1 MTNRDPKGRYSEK
14 RGKGRIVLLSV
25 LVIAGIFTAINF
37 IDTTETYTRPETST
51 STPEV
56 VTESVNPLDEIKSRE
71 NFKKRVENQ
80 AKQVFIN
87 EEIDD
92 RKAQIAALEKEI
104 ATLQTDLETT
114 RQEEL
119 DLQ

>member
-1 MTNRDPKGRYSEK
+1 MTNRDPKGRYAK
-14 RGKGRIVLLSV
+14 RSTGRIVLLSV
-25 LVIAGIFTAINF
+25 LVVAGLFTAMSF
-37 IDTTETYTRPETST
+37 IDTTETYTRPETAT

-56 VTESVNPLDEIKSRE
+56 VSESVNPLDEIKARE
-71 NFKKRVENQ
+71 TFKKRVENQ

-87 EEIDD
+87 EEIED
-92 RKAQIAALEKEI
+92 REAQIAALEAEI
-104 ATLQTDLETT
+104 ATLQSDLETT

>member
-1 MTNRDPKGRYSEK
+1 MTNRDQKGRYARRSK
-14 RGKGRIVLLSV
+14 LKII
-25 LVIAGIFTAINF
+25 LVIAVVVAVIAALNL
-37 IDTTETYTRPETST
+37 IDTTTTYTRIETAT

-56 VTESVNPLDEIKSRE
+56 ATSTNPLDEIKARE

-87 EEIDD
+87 EEIED
-92 RKAQIAALEKEI
+92 REAQIAALKAEI

>member
-1 MTNRDPKGRYSEK
+1 MTNRDPKGRYARRSK
-14 RGKGRIVLLSV
+14 LKVLLFAAIV
-25 LVIAGIFTAINF
+25 VAVIAAVNM
-37 IDTTETYTRPETST
+37 IDTTTTYTRIETAT

-56 VTESVNPLDEIKSRE
+56 ATSTNPLDEIKARE

-104 ATLQTDLETT
+104 ATLQTNLETT